1 MMENTKKY
9 NKHFFMVGIDYKKT
23 FHGISHSWIIKCMKT
38 YKISTVISFMQTSM
52 NEWKTNLK
60 LHHPNGMI
68 EVPNVQIKSGI
79 LQGENLSSLLF
90 VLTLDLFSRLLNKI
104 ETGFN
109 TRKGAK
115 MITLQL
121 TTNYICTI

>member
-1 MMENTKKY
+1 
-9 NKHFFMVGIDYKKT
+9 
-23 FHGISHSWIIKCMKT
+23 
-38 YKISTVISFMQTSM
+38 MQTSM

-68 EVPNVQIKSGI
+68 EVQIKSGI
-79 LQGENLSSLLF
+79 LQGESLSSLLF
-90 VLTLDLFSRLLNKI
+90 VLTLDPLSRLLNKI
-104 ETGFN
+104 ETGYN
-109 TRKGAK
+109 TRKGTK

>member
-1 MMENTKKY
+1 
-9 NKHFFMVGIDYKKT
+9 
-23 FHGISHSWIIKCMKT
+23 
-38 YKISTVISFMQTSM
+38 MQTSM

-68 EVPNVQIKSGI
+68 EVQIKSGI

-104 ETGFN
+104 ET
-109 TRKGAK
+109 
-115 MITLQL
+115 
-121 TTNYICTI
+121 